1 VFKAMRAGGL
11 TAVNA
16 TCIAWEGTRK
26 TLDILAQWYQWFD
39 RHSDLII
46 SVRQTRDIAAAK
58 ASRRT
63 GIILGFQN
71 GSPIEDRLDYLAL
84 FKQLGVG
91 IIQLTY
97 NTQNFIGSGCY
108 ESHDSGLS
116 DFGREVVTEMNRV
129 GIVVDL
135 SHVGPKTADDTIEF
149 SKDPVVF
156 SHVLPAELK
165 AHPRNKE
172 TRQLKAVADHDGL
185 VSVTMFPPF
194 LPRGSESTVD
204 DYAEIIEWMV
214 NLCGED
220 QVGFGTDSIQ
230 GFESGPAWFQWAV
243 RDKGLWR
250 PLAQWGKI
258 ENPRGFERIE
268 QTPNLTAALERR
280 RWPAARIEKVMGP
293 TGCRTSSACG
303 TSETGYGLPNE
314 EAARRVAKLKT
325 SPKMRRAGLPF
336 REAREIRR
344 SITTFL
350 QGAEMTERQ
359 QSHSGAGQRCAS
371 ELGRRQCRP

>member
-1 VFKAMRAGGL
+1 MESHEQTTVIDGLIAAKWGPEVFKAMRAGGL

-16 TCIAWEGTRK
+16 TCIAWEGTRR

-39 RHSDLII
+39 RHSDLIMP
-46 SVRQTRDIAAAK
+46 VRHTRDIAAAK

-97 NTQNFIGSGCY
+97 NTQNYIGSGCY

-116 DFGREVVTEMNRV
+116 DFGREVVAEMNRV
-129 GIVVDL
+129 GIAVDL
-135 SHVGPKTADDTIEF
+135 SHVGSKTTDDTIEF

-172 TRQLKAVADHDGL
+172 TRQLKAVADSNGL

-194 LPRGSESTVD
+194 LPKGGESTVD

-214 NLCGED
+214 NVCGED

-230 GFESGPAWFQWAV
+230 GFESDPAWFQWAV

-258 ENPRGFERIE
+258 ENPKGFERIE

-280 RWPAARIEKVMGP
+280 RWPAARIEKIMGLNWV
-293 TGCRTSSACG
+293 S
-303 TSETGYGLPNE
+303 YLK
-314 EAARRVAKLKT
+314 RVWH
-325 SPKMRRAGLPF
+325 
-336 REAREIRR
+336 E
-344 SITTFL
+344 
-350 QGAEMTERQ
+350 
-359 QSHSGAGQRCAS
+359 
-371 ELGRRQCRP
+371 